1 MIIIYLFNLF
11 LGTLPQH
18 QLLAT
23 MKLTLLTALFL
34 QKMTLTVKYMATTRT
49 LMASQPTKLAV
60 SVVRNPDIILEFFDN
75 ALFESHFCWWMVSSK
90 VSYLRVAVT
99 SVVIVFVI
107 LFSEKLSTKKK
118 VEVWEKACHP
128 IWFPPLLLRIPQ
140 PLDLLLTGRR
150 HLHPVLIQQIARMM
164 NNSSL
169 RTRRRRHA
177 KNGLRVLRK
186 TRAHSPRTIRKS
198 KSCAKRNGKENT
210 YLNIVR
216 KHVLKSVRVPV
227 PRETDPYN
235 QCHGLSVSAVWQI
248 I

>member
-1 MIIIYLFNLF
+1 MPAVFAVVERQSLPKKQMILLLLDALISLLI
-11 LGTLPQH
+11 GTLPQH

-60 SVVRNPDIILEFFDN
+60 SV
-75 ALFESHFCWWMVSSK
+75 
-90 VSYLRVAVT
+90 
-99 SVVIVFVI
+99 
-107 LFSEKLSTKKK
+107 

-235 QCHGLSVSAVWQI
+235 QCHGLSVSAV
-248 I
+248 